1 MTAINGLILPT
12 VDKRPEADS
21 WHRKIGPL
29 LAVIGMV
36 IATATAVANWST
48 IGDIGV
54 DDASVAETDMWAG
67 GLGVAGLG
75 VIKVGIA
82 VVLVGIIHRLWGRA
96 DSVMTTVPHLHAR
109 PDAVPLSRTPR
120 KTKVSEDIPAPL
132 PIHKLATRLWKPML
146 AMGAMGVIGG
156 TIVRVAAASETAGTE
171 AFRQATAWGVG
182 LEFFGETL
190 LLGGISF
197 LLGTILASLR
207 QAGGE
212 VQRAAGEPVTV
223 LAMSGSANAFIILM
237 MVGTMVGIA
246 QFVAS
251 IVLAGRAD
259 SPTSYAELATFV
271 NPIRE
276 VALGLLLGGIVLA
289 LATIGTVLSFQF
301 DRVRELVRR
310 NA

>member
-1 MTAINGLILPT
+1 MTAINGLVLPI
-12 VDKRPEADS
+12 VDRRPEADS
-21 WHRKIGPL
+21 WHRKLGPL
-29 LAVIGMV
+29 LAMIGMV

-48 IGDIGV
+48 ISDIGV
-54 DDASVAETDMWAG
+54 DDASVAETGIWAG
-67 GLGVAGLG
+67 GLGIAGLA

-109 PDAVPLSRTPR
+109 RDAAPLSRTVR
-120 KTKVSEDIPAPL
+120 KTKVSDGIPAPL
-132 PIHKLATRLWKPML
+132 PIHKLATRMWKPML
-146 AMGAMGVIGG
+146 AMGAMGVIAG
-156 TIVRVAAASETAGTE
+156 TIVRFVAASETAGTE
-171 AFRQATAWGVG
+171 SFRQAAAWGVG
-182 LEFFGETL
+182 LEFLGETL
-190 LLGGISF
+190 LLAGISF

-212 VQRAAGEPVTV
+212 VQRAVGEPVTV
-223 LAMSGSANAFIILM
+223 LAMPGSAKAFIMLM

-259 SPTSYAELATFV
+259 SPASYAELATFV

-276 VALGLLLGGIVLA
+276 VALGLLLSGIVLA
-289 LATIGTVLSFQF
+289 LATIGTVLSFQV
-301 DRVRELVRR
+301 DRVRELVRH